1 MTSKPL
7 AARLGRFGL
16 ASLFLLA
23 GLNKLLDPAS
33 TVAMMEGAG
42 LPFADRL
49 VWAVVAVEIG
59 CGALLVW
66 GGRLGAAAAVALALF
81 TIAAT
86 LVFHRFWELDGEM
99 AALRLSLFFKNA
111 AIASALVYVAATEA
125 TDGR

>member
-66 GGRLGAAAAVALALF
+66 GGRLGAAGAFALALF

-86 LVFHRFWELDGEM
+86 LVFHRFWELEGEM

-125 TDGR
+125 KDGR